1 MSCQFYPSAI
11 FLVVAPLN
19 IWSVVV
25 VHSYFSIQLI
35 KNKQLP
41 LSWQYVGLS
50 WTKFS
55 SELCMWHDKVCL
67 LTGITVTNLHKKQA
81 GRFPTSTPGIFSKPK
96 EGRPSSRVAWSASH
110 LFIWFFSFS
119 ISPFPFRVWFFFVC
133 LFLFFFLIKLC
144 SPPLFLP
151 QLSFVWKFGK
161 EEMKK
166 LLIYSI
172 HFFCKLKADVHY

>member
-1 MSCQFYPSAI
+1 MISGNLDILSFFYSSPRMSCQFYPSAI

-19 IWSVVV
+19 VWSVVV
-25 VHSYFSIQLI
+25 VHSYFSIQWLRTSSF
-35 KNKQLP
+35 P
-41 LSWQYVGLS
+41 FSWQYVGLS

-55 SELCMWHDKVCL
+55 SELGMWHDKACL

-81 GRFPTSTPGIFSKPK
+81 GRLFTSTPGIFSKPK

-119 ISPFPFRVWFFFVC
+119 ISPFPFLGF
-133 LFLFFFLIKLC
+133 FFFLIKFC

-161 EEMKK
+161 EETWKN
-166 LLIYSI
+166 
-172 HFFCKLKADVHY
+172 C